1 MKLFLAYHACSAQ
14 TTIVEMADEEKR
26 IGSQS
31 KAAKDNTRPPAAGGK
46 WSRIQRRGILH
57 VVGVLLL
64 LFVLRILIRGTVV
77 SKSRAC
83 SWFHSLLD
91 RPRFPF
97 PRRRM
102 SIQERE
108 ELFL

>member
-1 MKLFLAYHACSAQ
+1 
-14 TTIVEMADEEKR
+14 MADEEKH
-26 IGSQS
+26 IESQS
-31 KAAKDNTRPPAAGGK
+31 KVAKDSTPPPAAGGK

-57 VVGVLLL
+57 VAGVLLL
-64 LFVLRILIRGTVV
+64 LFVLRILIHD

-108 ELFL
+108 DLFL